1 MGLGALIG
9 AYQEDDSGGLRALL
23 PLAGRTLLEYQV
35 RCVAAAGAAP
45 IVVLVDRIPPA
56 LNEALERL
64 EGERLPVTAV
74 TDANE
79 AASRFGAGDLVLLL
93 ADGVAPPPELV
104 AAAAAEEEPAVL
116 TLPDDPDHGE
126 FERLDAASRWSGIAL
141 VDAQAIGATAAMLGD
156 WDLQSTLLRRTLQS
170 GARLLPIAPGAAEPV
185 LAFSADD
192 IHALDRQL
200 IVSSRRGRRDWASRF
215 VLPLVED
222 FATESLLATRIAP
235 ERLIAAAVLVT
246 IGAAAAFLL
255 GWRWVGL
262 AMLVVSTPLDLIARR
277 LAALRLRPLSV
288 RSHAR
293 RLLWPAAGL
302 AMLALGWWIWRD
314 EAQWGALLAA
324 AVAAAFAEA
333 FRIERGRTELP
344 GQLWLF
350 SRRNAILG
358 FVPFAAFGLWT
369 LGLVALATYA
379 AVSFFIAQFA
389 HHRLGAELTAR

>member
-35 RCVAAAGAAP
+35 RCAAAAGAAP

-93 ADGVAPPPELV
+93 ADGVAAPPELV
-104 AAAAAEEEPAVL
+104 AAAAAEEEPTVL
-116 TLPDDPDHGE
+116 TLPDDPDHAE
-126 FERLDAASRWSGIAL
+126 FERLDAASRWSGIAV

-170 GARLLPIAPGAAEPV
+170 GARLLAIAPGAAEPV

-314 EAQWGALLAA
+314 DGQWGALLAA

-333 FRIERGRTELP
+333 FRVERGRTELP

-369 LGLVALATYA
+369 LGLVALAIYA

-389 HHRLGAELTAR
+389 QHRLGAELTAR